1 VKTIE
6 ISVKSNY
13 LPGWGFWEGVREI
26 IQNALDA
33 GIKKIAYDSQTK
45 TLTIEDTGSGFSTEA
60 FLIGYT
66 TKASDNKTIGQFGE
80 GLKFGSLALVRSG
93 YPVVITSQ
101 GKTYIPTITKSKYF
115 NSNVLAFQVEK
126 DGTRENG
133 TEVKVQ
139 NVSLGEWDLIR
150 ERILILNENYDPL
163 KEILMED
170 EYKGKIYY
178 RGIFVR
184 EMKNSLWG
192 YNFNDLTINRDREI
206 IDDYSLKR
214 AVGKAIA
221 GVDSLSIIHNFV
233 KNLQDQ
239 DVLESSAI
247 IHAWDIPKENVELW
261 KEAWKLVF
269 GDNAVV
275 ETDESLREEVEYFG
289 YKVVRVPWGCKE
301 MLKELV
307 RSDED
312 VINRIKEFQWEDKG
326 PIDIKRYPTFKKVYI
341 GLGKPAPVH
350 WFRIKLNNPF
360 AKAYAMS
367 KKGTIYLDKKLSLD
381 EISMIEALVHEVVH
395 VRYGLSDNTP
405 EFNQV
410 YGEVWKDAL
419 KAVISK

>member
-126 DGTRENG
+126 DG
-133 TEVKVQ
+133 
-139 NVSLGEWDLIR
+139 
-150 ERILILNENYDPL
+150 
-163 KEILMED
+163 ILMED